1 MDLSDKLQQ
10 DFHQHEDGFKQS
22 ITSEE
27 LNLLPL
33 KTFEGKVSVIT
44 EADKLAR
51 VKAEIEKHEVVG
63 FDTETRPS
71 FKRGQVYKVA
81 LLQLAVPNK
90 VFLIRLHHTG
100 LPKEI
105 TSIFENEEIVK
116 AGVAIHDDIKSLQR
130 LNKFTPKSFVELAT
144 LARTS
149 GLQVESV
156 KKTCRTFTRNPNF
169 KERANFELG
178 SADLNGKANRLCSHR
193 CMGVPGDLFKAGKS
207 QESSTNLNRTTSI
220 PWSINDQLQLV
231 STGWCE
237 HPPFCNFIFL

>member
-10 DFHQHEDGFKQS
+10 DIHRNEDGYKIS
-22 ITSEE
+22 ITTDE

-33 KTFEGKVSVIT
+33 KTFEGKVNVIT
-44 EADKLAR
+44 EADKLAK
-51 VKAEIEKHEVVG
+51 VKLEIEKYGIVG

-100 LPKEI
+100 LPHEI
-105 TSIFENEEIVK
+105 TSIFENPDIIK
-116 AGVAIHDDIKSLQR
+116 AGVAIHDDIKSLQKIT
-130 LNKFTPKSFVELAT
+130 KFNPTAFVELAT

-156 KKTCRTFTRNPNF
+156 KKL
-169 KERANFELG
+169 AGLLLG
-178 SADLNGKANRLCSHR
+178 IRISKSAQTSNWEAPTLTEKQIDYAATDAWVCLEIYSKLLKVKRY
-193 CMGVPGDLFKAGKS
+193 GD
-207 QESSTNLNRTTSI
+207 I
-220 PWSINDQLQLV
+220 
-231 STGWCE
+231 
-237 HPPFCNFIFL
+237 